1 MPRVLLVAYYFPPVA
16 ASGSMRPLG
25 FCRYLQAHGWIPHV
39 LTTDSASSY
48 PWHPIDHELMSRVPT
63 GMDLDIVPYVDPLH
77 RLIRLRNAVNTFVKN
92 GVGSKPA
99 HGSTPVCTNRA
110 VASVISSRWAIAK
123 ETLLES
129 LFAFPDPQ
137 AAWEM
142 PAILRGAALKGE
154 KRPNVVLATG
164 GPWTSL
170 LVGRGIAQRLSV
182 PLVIDYRDPW
192 TSNPF
197 GGFSAEILN
206 RRAKRL
212 EASLLH
218 EAAAIIANT
227 EELGERLA
235 VDYPLS
241 KEKLVVIPNGFDRDA
256 IGGRSTEA
264 DSLSQA
270 QRQDRHTLELC
281 HFGTLYLK
289 RTPRALLQALRR
301 VSDQT
306 REGDIVLKLR
316 FVGAWEV
323 QDQECEKLAVDL
335 EKQGVLRRDPPVG
348 NQICLQQMARADG
361 LLIIQPD
368 SPMQIPAKLYEYVGA
383 ERPLVL
389 IGGEGATARLVRR
402 HHLGL
407 VCPNDVENVTKL
419 LLQLRAKPELLQ
431 PPISESAGKFD
442 YRGISANVAKLLS
455 KILER
460 GCIR

>member
-1 MPRVLLVAYYFPPVA
+1 M
-16 ASGSMRPLG
+16 
-25 FCRYLQAHGWIPHV
+25 
-39 LTTDSASSY
+39 
-48 PWHPIDHELMSRVPT
+48 
-63 GMDLDIVPYVDPLH
+63 
-77 RLIRLRNAVNTFVKN
+77 
-92 GVGSKPA
+92 
-99 HGSTPVCTNRA
+99 
-110 VASVISSRWAIAK
+110 
-123 ETLLES
+123 
-129 LFAFPDPQ
+129 
-137 AAWEM
+137 
-142 PAILRGAALKGE
+142 
-154 KRPNVVLATG
+154 
-164 GPWTSL
+164 
-170 LVGRGIAQRLSV
+170 
-182 PLVIDYRDPW
+182 
-192 TSNPF
+192 
-197 GGFSAEILN
+197 
-206 RRAKRL
+206 
-212 EASLLH
+212 
-218 EAAAIIANT
+218 
-227 EELGERLA
+227 
-235 VDYPLS
+235 
-241 KEKLVVIPNGFDRDA
+241 
-256 IGGRSTEA
+256 
-264 DSLSQA
+264 
-270 QRQDRHTLELC
+270 
-281 HFGTLYLK
+281 
-289 RTPRALLQALRR
+289 
-301 VSDQT
+301 
-306 REGDIVLKLR
+306 LKLR

>member
-197 GGFSAEILN
+197 GGF
-206 RRAKRL
+206 
-212 EASLLH
+212 
-218 EAAAIIANT
+218 
-227 EELGERLA
+227 
-235 VDYPLS
+235 
-241 KEKLVVIPNGFDRDA
+241 
-256 IGGRSTEA
+256 
-264 DSLSQA
+264 
-270 QRQDRHTLELC
+270 
-281 HFGTLYLK
+281 
-289 RTPRALLQALRR
+289 
-301 VSDQT
+301 
-306 REGDIVLKLR
+306 
-316 FVGAWEV
+316 
-323 QDQECEKLAVDL
+323 
-335 EKQGVLRRDPPVG
+335 
-348 NQICLQQMARADG
+348 
-361 LLIIQPD
+361 
-368 SPMQIPAKLYEYVGA
+368 
-383 ERPLVL
+383 
-389 IGGEGATARLVRR
+389 
-402 HHLGL
+402 
-407 VCPNDVENVTKL
+407 
-419 LLQLRAKPELLQ
+419 
-431 PPISESAGKFD
+431 
-442 YRGISANVAKLLS
+442 
-455 KILER
+455 
-460 GCIR
+460 